1 MTTKKSTADLPQ
13 TLSEALAI
21 FQSQVQSA
29 DRTGTAKET
38 RKDKRTNKS
47 VTTERKYSTLEDV
60 LRAIQPAAKLGIS
73 HTQTFDYSI
82 LEDGTVLTICVTT
95 LYFKDQKLESKL
107 PLKQLKGFN
116 IMHDLGIAI
125 TYTRRYALG
134 AAYGIGSEE
143 DDDAMSL
150 TQSTAEKEDRIK
162 RTPSK
167 PNDKG
172 EPVESI
178 KDKNYGKP
186 ISQPALQAVVN
197 KMVNLAE
204 KYPNKKQEV
213 IDKFKKQYD
222 ITSEQLGHADIRTA
236 EQGKFLTLLINEID
250 STL

>member
-1 MTTKKSTADLPQ
+1 MTTKKSTTDSPQ

-73 HTQTFDYSI
+73 HTQTFDYLI

-167 PNDKG
+167 PNDEG

-178 KDKNYGKP
+178 KDKDYGKP
-186 ISQPALQAVVN
+186 ISQFAKDAVVT
-197 KMVNLAE
+197 KMMNLTK
-204 KYPNKKQEV
+204 KYPDKKDSV
-213 IDKFKKQYD
+213 IDKFKKMFD
-222 ITSEQLGHADIRTA
+222 ITAEGIGPDDIRTA
-236 EQGKFLTLLINEID
+236 EQGKALTLLINEID